1 MFAGDAHEEENELPS
16 AFDLRL
22 KQWTHAWALVA
33 NDGGWLADFAPG
45 ESGELLYLYE
55 PTRQW
60 RSPAQRRV
68 NQEPLIIAG
77 VAGAFVLYD
86 RDIADEARFNT
97 LQELLLDLCALP
109 VSLLDRVNALAAA
122 KSVLAAA

>member
-16 AFDLRL
+16 VFDLRS

-45 ESGELLYLYE
+45 ETGELLYLYE

-68 NQEPLIIAG
+68 NQEPLIIAATSD
-77 VAGAFVLYD
+77 VFILYD
-86 RDIADEARFNT
+86 EDIADEVRFNS
-97 LQELLLDLCALP
+97 LQDLLLDLCALP
-109 VSLLDRVNALAAA
+109 APLLARVNALAAA